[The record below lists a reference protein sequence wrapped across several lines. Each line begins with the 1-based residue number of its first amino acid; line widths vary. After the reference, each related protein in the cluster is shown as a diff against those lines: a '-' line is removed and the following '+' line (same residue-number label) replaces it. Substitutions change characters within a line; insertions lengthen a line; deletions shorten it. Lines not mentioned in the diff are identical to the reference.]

1 MLLAK
6 VRGTVVSTCKEPSL
20 SGVKFLLVQL
30 ISDTGEP
37 LPDYEVA
44 ADVVGA
50 GPDEWVLIARGSGAR
65 QHQGYYDRP
74 VDATV
79 IAIVDTVSLSSGTL
93 YSKHDADYV

>member
-20 SGVKFLLVQL
+20 RGVKFLLVQL
-30 ISDTGEP
+30 LSDTGEP

-50 GPDEWVLIARGSGAR
+50 GVNEWVLISRGSGAR
-65 QHQGYYDRP
+65 QHEGYVNRP

-79 IAIVDTVSLSSGTL
+79 VAIVDTVSLASGAL
-93 YSKHDADYV
+93 YSKREDFS

>member
-20 SGVKFLLVQL
+20 NGVKFLLVQL
-30 ISDTGEP
+30 LSDMGEL

-50 GPDEWVLIARGSGAR
+50 GVGEWVLITRGSGAR
-65 QHQGYYDRP
+65 QHTGYGDRP
-74 VDATV
+74 VDTAV
-79 IAIVDTVSLSSGTL
+79 VAIVDTVSLDSGAL
-93 YSKHDADYV
+93 YNKREDWS

>member
-1 MLLAK
+1 MLLAN
-6 VRGTVVSTCKEPSL
+6 VRGRVVSTCKEPSL

-30 ISDTGEP
+30 LSDTGEP

-50 GPDEWVLIARGSGAR
+50 GVSEWVLISRGSGAR
-65 QHQGYYDRP
+65 QHEGYLDRP

-79 IAIVDTVSLSSGTL
+79 VAIVDTVSLESGAL
-93 YSKHDADYV
+93 YSKRDDFS

>member
-44 ADVVGA
+44 AAVVGA
-50 GPDEWVLIARGSGAR
+50 GPGEWVLITRGSGAR
-65 QHQGYYDRP
+65 EHDRYHDRP
-74 VDATV
+74 VDAAV
-79 IAIVDTVSLSSGTL
+79 IAIVDTVSLASGTL
-93 YSKHDADYV
+93 YSKRDDFS

>member
-20 SGVKFLLVQL
+20 NGVKFLMVQL
-30 ISDTGEP
+30 LSDTGEP

-50 GPDEWVLIARGSGAR
+50 GVGEWVLITRGSGAR
-65 QHQGYYDRP
+65 QHEGYVNRP

-79 IAIVDTVSLSSGTL
+79 IAIVDTVSLASGKL
-93 YSKHDADYV
+93 YSKRDDFS

>member
-30 ISDTGEP
+30 ISETGDL
-37 LPDYEVA
+37 LPDYTVA

-50 GPDEWVLIARGSGAR
+50 GPGEWVLITQGSGAR
-65 QHQGYYDRP
+65 QHQGYENRP
-74 VDATV
+74 VDAAV
-79 IAIVDTVSLSSGTL
+79 IAIVDTVSLDSGNL
-93 YSKHDADYV
+93 YNMRDDFN

>member
-20 SGVKFLLVQL
+20 SGVKFLMVQL
-30 ISDTGEP
+30 LSDTGEP

-50 GPDEWVLIARGSGAR
+50 GVGEWVLITRGSGAR
-65 QHQGYYDRP
+65 QHEGYVNRP

-79 IAIVDTVSLSSGTL
+79 IAIVDTVSLSSGKL
-93 YSKHDADYV
+93 YSKRDDFS

>member
-20 SGVKFLLVQL
+20 SGVKFLMVQL
-30 ISDTGEP
+30 LSDTGDP

-50 GPDEWVLIARGSGAR
+50 GVGEWVLISRGSGAR
-65 QHQGYYDRP
+65 QHEGYVNRP

-93 YSKHDADYV
+93 YSKRDDFS

>member
-20 SGVKFLLVQL
+20 RGVKFLLVQL
-30 ISDTGEP
+30 LSDTGEP

-50 GPDEWVLIARGSGAR
+50 GINEWVLISRGSGAR
-65 QHQGYYDRP
+65 QHEGYVDRP

-79 IAIVDTVSLSSGTL
+79 VAIVDTVSLASGSL
-93 YSKHDADYV
+93 YSKREDLS

>member
-20 SGVKFLLVQL
+20 NGVKFLMVQL
-30 ISDTGEP
+30 LSDTGEP

-50 GPDEWVLIARGSGAR
+50 GVGEWVLITRGSGAR
-65 QHQGYYDRP
+65 QHTGYVDRP

-79 IAIVDTVSLSSGTL
+79 VAIVDTVSLGSGQL
-93 YSKHDADYV
+93 YSKREDFS

>member
-20 SGVKFLLVQL
+20 SGVKFLMVQL
-30 ISDTGEP
+30 LSDTGEP

-50 GPDEWVLIARGSGAR
+50 GVGEWVLITRGSGAR
-65 QHQGYYDRP
+65 QHEGYVNRP

-93 YSKHDADYV
+93 YSKRDDFS

>member
-30 ISDTGEP
+30 LSDAGDL

-50 GPDEWVLIARGSGAR
+50 GVGEWVLISRGSGAR
-65 QHQGYYDRP
+65 QHQGYFERP
-74 VDATV
+74 VDATIV
-79 IAIVDTVSLSSGTL
+79 AIVDTVSLDAGTL
-93 YSKHDADYV
+93 YSKRDDFS